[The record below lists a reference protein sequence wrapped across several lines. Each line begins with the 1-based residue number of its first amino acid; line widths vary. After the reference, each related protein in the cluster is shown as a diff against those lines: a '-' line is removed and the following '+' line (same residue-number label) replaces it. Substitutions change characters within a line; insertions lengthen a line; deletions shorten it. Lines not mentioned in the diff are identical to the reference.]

1 MFEPMEVQVR
11 HQPGF
16 AVARL
21 MLAGGESIR
30 AESGSLMATV
40 PSVQVEARAEG
51 GIMRS
56 LKRAALGGE
65 SFFVSSYTAPP
76 QGGWVD
82 VAAFLPGDI
91 HVVDVVPG
99 QAWFVQKG
107 SWLAG
112 AASIDVDTKWGGFKN
127 LFGSEGGFILRA
139 EGTGPM
145 VLSAYGAIEA
155 WDLEPGQTV
164 TLDTGHMVA
173 YTEETGMEIRKVTGG
188 LVQTFKSGEGLV
200 FDFTGPGKLL
210 VQTRNP
216 NEFLGF
222 IAAAVGTGNT
232 GGGSNAGSDL
242 LGGLFGR
249 D

>member
-1 MFEPMEVQVR
+1 MGPNERV
-11 HQPGF
+11 
-16 AVARL
+16 
-21 MLAGGESIR
+21 R
-30 AESGSLMATV
+30 AEAGALMATE
-40 PSVQVEARAEG
+40 PSVTVEARAEG

-65 SFFVSSYTAPP
+65 SFFITSYTAPP

-91 HVVDVVPG
+91 NVVDVEPG
-99 QAWFVQKG
+99 TGWFVQKG

-112 AASIDVDTKWGGFKN
+112 AEGVDLDTKWGGFKN
-127 LFGSEGGFILRA
+127 MFGSEGGFILRA
-139 EGTGPM
+139 EGHGPM

-155 WDLEPGQTV
+155 WDLAPGQTV

-173 YTEETGMEIRKVTGG
+173 YADTVDMKLRKVTGG

-200 FDFTGPGKLL
+200 FDFTGPGRLL
-210 VQTRNP
+210 IQTRNP

-222 IAAAVGTGNT
+222 IAAAVGTGNS
-232 GGGSNAGSDL
+232 GGDSGGASDV

>member
-1 MFEPMEVQVR
+1 MDVSVR

-16 AVARL
+16 AVARISL
-21 MLAGGESIR
+21 DGSESVR
-30 AESGSLMATV
+30 AEAGALMATIPAV
-40 PSVQVEARAEG
+40 NVEAKAQG
-51 GIMRS
+51 GIMKS

-65 SFFVSSYTAPP
+65 SFFITSYTAPA

-91 HVVDVVPG
+91 SVVDVTPG
-99 QAWFVQKG
+99 TAWFVQKG

-112 AASIDVDTKWGGFKN
+112 ASTIDLDTKWGGFKN

-139 EGTGPM
+139 EGQGPM

-155 WDLEPGQTV
+155 WDLEAGQTV

-173 YTEETGMEIRKVTGG
+173 YSEGMTMEIRKVTGG

-200 FDFTGPGKLL
+200 FDFTGPGRLL
-210 VQTRNP
+210 IQTRNP

-222 IAAAVGTGNT
+222 IAAAVGTGNS
-232 GGGSNAGSDL
+232 GSSSGSGPDL
-242 LGGLFGR
+242 LGGLLGR

>member
-1 MFEPMEVQVR
+1 MEVSVR
-11 HQPGF
+11 QQPAF

-21 MLAGGESIR
+21 ALAPGESLR
-30 AESGSLMATV
+30 AESGALMACD
-40 PSVQVEARAEG
+40 PSIQVEAKAEG

-65 SFFVSSYTAPP
+65 SFFITSYTAGP

-82 VAAFLPGDI
+82 VAANLPGDI
-91 HVVDVVPG
+91 NVVDVEPG
-99 QAWFVQKG
+99 MAWFVQKG

-112 AASIDVDTKWGGFKN
+112 SSHIDIDTKWGGFKN
-127 LFGSEGGFILRA
+127 LFGSEGGFVLRA
-139 EGTGPM
+139 EGQGPM

-155 WDLEPGQTV
+155 WDLAPGQRV

-173 YTEETGMEIRKVTGG
+173 YTETVDMQIRQVTGG
-188 LVQTFKSGEGLV
+188 IVQTFKSGEGLV
-200 FDFTGPGKLL
+200 FDFTGPGRLL

-216 NEFLGF
+216 HEFFGVITAL
-222 IAAAVGTGNT
+222 VGTGNS
-232 GGGSNAGSDL
+232 GGSGGADL
-242 LGGLFGR
+242 LGGILGR